1 MFQTTSK
8 ACAIYQVYI
17 YISLSLS
24 LSLSPSP
31 SPLVR
36 LTSGPEASSA
46 ATQQMGKPKGLWI
59 QDHLI
64 VYILEAAIHAQA
76 SHASLMHWSV
86 QFFCVLNFQVTF
98 AACNL
103 VCRNINCWSL
113 LSVTMS
119 GSVGLDGPGVSR
131 SIPSVFVITLYKP
144 RGPPCLASLCSTWAI
159 RWLILSE
166 CASNAFSCPTR
177 PLTASETATEHV
189 WWTAATK
196 GAERSVLNEAIWE
209 AVLGVEGLIKDGVA
223 ERMVS
228 LLFEVK
234 RHKAF
239 VRCSFTTG
247 SCIFAACRRAK
258 PTHEI
263 CKFPNFCTCHCKEKY
278 TSRDREMKRI
288 AQWLM
293 GLATKRREPKW
304 LEPKWQ

>member
-1 MFQTTSK
+1 MCYISG
-8 ACAIYQVYI
+8 IYI

-86 QFFCVLNFQVTF
+86 QFFCALNFQVTF

-131 SIPSVFVITLYKP
+131 SIPSVFVITLSKP
-144 RGPPCLASLCSTWAI
+144 RGPPVLQAFALLGQFDDSYCQNVLAMHSAALPDHWRHLKPQPNMFGELPPLKEQRDRFSMKPSGKPCWELKVWLKMESPRGWSHCCSKSRGTRLLWDVPSPQAAASLPRA
-159 RWLILSE
+159 
-166 CASNAFSCPTR
+166 
-177 PLTASETATEHV
+177 V
-189 WWTAATK
+189 
-196 GAERSVLNEAIWE
+196 ERSQHMKYVSFRISAHAI
-209 AVLGVEGLIKDGVA
+209 ARK
-223 ERMVS
+223 S
-228 LLFEVK
+228 T
-234 RHKAF
+234 H
-239 VRCSFTTG
+239 
-247 SCIFAACRRAK
+247 
-258 PTHEI
+258 HEI
-263 CKFPNFCTCHCKEKY
+263 GKWKGLPN
-278 TSRDREMKRI
+278 D
-288 AQWLM
+288 
-293 GLATKRREPKW
+293 
-304 LEPKWQ
+304 